1 MSQDTA
7 WWEDFFPELF
17 ARIQGG
23 CKSPEYTRAEVD
35 RMLEILGL
43 PEGAAVLDVPCGE
56 GRHALELARRG
67 YRVTG
72 VELHPGTLTVARE
85 AAADAGLEVEWIQ
98 GDMRELEAEEGFQ
111 AAVCYWTS
119 FGYFDDE
126 GDRAFLTGVHRALVP
141 GGHLL
146 MELRVAE
153 TLLPKLQP
161 RSWSRVG
168 EATLLEE
175 RRYIPTTGRVETDWT
190 LVMDGEAVTRTSS
203 IRLYTCHELLER
215 LEDAGFVD
223 PHLLDGEGR
232 PFELG
237 ARRLVLR
244 ATRGG

>member
-1 MSQDTA
+1 MSQDAA

-17 ARIQGG
+17 ARIQGA
-23 CKSPEYTRAEVD
+23 CKTPEVTRAEVD
-35 RMLEILGL
+35 RMVEILGL

-56 GRHALELARRG
+56 GRHAVELARRG

-72 VELHPGTLTVARE
+72 VELHSGTLSVARD
-85 AAADAGLEVEWIQ
+85 AAEEDGLEVEWIQ
-98 GDMRELEAEEGFQ
+98 GDMRELDQVDRFD

-119 FGYFDDE
+119 FGYFDDQ
-126 GDRAFLTGVHRALVP
+126 GDRDMLRALHRALVP

-153 TLLPKLQP
+153 SLLPRFQP

-168 EATLLEE
+168 DATLLEE
-175 RRYIPTTGRVETDWT
+175 RRYVAATGRIETEWT
-190 LVMDGEAVTRTSS
+190 LVVEGEAVTRSSS
-203 IRLYTCHELLER
+203 IRLYTCRELLDR
-215 LEDAGFVD
+215 LEEVGFVE
-223 PHLLDGEGR
+223 PHLLDPAGA

-244 ATRGG
+244 ATRER